1 MRIIKKIL
9 IVLAV
14 LIAIVLIVALF
25 VSKDYAV
32 EKSIIINKPKTEI
45 FNYVKYLKNQNEYSK
60 WAGMDTTMAKTF
72 TGTDATPGFIAA
84 WDSKNDKVGK
94 GAQEIKKITEGQRI
108 DYELRFEKPM
118 KDVADAYMSTDSVAP
133 DKTLV
138 KWQISGHMMYPLNL
152 MGLFMDKMI
161 GNDLEIGL
169 SNLKKLKEK

>member
-14 LIAIVLIVALF
+14 FIAILLVAALF
-25 VSKDYAV
+25 ISKDYAV
-32 EKSIIINKPKTEI
+32 EKSITINRPKTEV

-60 WAGMDTTMAKTF
+60 WASMDPAMTKTF
-72 TGTDATPGFIAA
+72 TGTDATPGFISA
-84 WDSKNDKVGK
+84 WESTKKDVGK

-108 DYELRFEKPM
+108 DYEIRFEKPS
-118 KDVADAYMSTDSVAP
+118 KDVANSYMSTDSVAT

-138 KWQISGHMMYPLNL
+138 KWQINGRMPYPTNI

-161 GNDLEIGL
+161 GGDLETGL
-169 SNLKKLKEK
+169 ENLKKLQEK